1 MTELKQRRTDFMK
14 HIDHLMQELS
24 AMRTGRAHSA
34 LVENISVDAYGSLT
48 PLKQLA
54 SVSIP
59 DARTIV
65 ISPWDKSILKDIEK
79 AIITANT
86 GLTSMNDGSVVRV
99 PISTLTEE
107 SRKNLVKIV
116 WQKVEQAK
124 IGVRTLRD
132 KIKEEIGKEEK
143 AKTITEDDRYNLI
156 KELDE
161 ITKEYT
167 TQAESAG
174 NTKEK
179 EILTI

>member
-1 MTELKQRRTDFMK
+1 MIDIKQKRTDFAK
-14 HIDHLMQELS
+14 HIDHLTQELA
-24 AMRTGRAHSA
+24 AMRTGRAHGA
-34 LVENISVDAYGSLT
+34 LVENIPVDAYGSLT

-54 SVSIP
+54 SISIP

-65 ISPWDKSILKDIEK
+65 IAPWDKSILKDIEK
-79 AIITANT
+79 AIVGANT
-86 GLTSMNDGSVVRV
+86 GLTTMNDGVVVRV
-99 PISTLTEE
+99 PVPTLTEE

-124 IGVRTLRD
+124 IGIRTLRD

-143 AKTITEDDRYNLI
+143 AKTITEDDRYGMI

-161 ITKEYT
+161 VTKEYT
-167 TQAESAG
+167 AQAETSG
-174 NTKEK
+174 DTKEK

>member
-1 MTELKQRRTDFMK
+1 MIDLKQKRIDFGK
-14 HIDHLMQELS
+14 HIDHLAQELS
-24 AMRTGRAHSA
+24 AMRTGRAHAA

-48 PLKQLA
+48 PMKQLA
-54 SVSIP
+54 SISVP

-65 ISPWDKSILKDIEK
+65 LSPWDKSILKDIEK
-79 AIITANT
+79 AIVGAQT

-99 PISTLTEE
+99 PIPTLTEE

-124 IGVRTLRD
+124 IGIRTMRD
-132 KIKEEIGKEEK
+132 KIKEEIGKEERAK
-143 AKTITEDDRYNLI
+143 ALTEDDRYRMV

-167 TQAESAG
+167 VQAESAG
-174 NTKEK
+174 IAKEK

>member
-1 MTELKQRRTDFMK
+1 MIDLKQKKTDFAK
-14 HIDHLMQELS
+14 HIDHLTQELG
-24 AMRTGRAHSA
+24 AMRTGRAHGA

-54 SVSIP
+54 SISIP
-59 DARTIV
+59 DARTIL
-65 ISPWDKSILKDIEK
+65 ISPWDKNILKDIEK
-79 AIITANT
+79 AIINAHT

-99 PISTLTEE
+99 PIPALTEE

-124 IGVRTLRD
+124 IGIRTLRD

-143 AKTITEDDRYNLI
+143 AKELTEDDRYTLV
-156 KELDE
+156 KELDDM
-161 ITKEYT
+161 TKDYT
-167 TQAESAG
+167 AQAESVG
-174 NTKEK
+174 NGKEK